1 MKILKTGYFLDVL
14 GAVFVCAV
22 FLVSCGVL
30 FYQVLRILDEPM
42 VFRSWSTQE
51 CVKVEPESA
60 GTCEDLPDRYGIVWV
75 R

>member
-1 MKILKTGYFLDVL
+1 MNKLKIRQFLE
-14 GAVFVCAV
+14 GFWAVFVCTF

-30 FYQVLRILDEPM
+30 FYQVLRIMDEPM

>member
-14 GAVFVCAV
+14 GAVFVCTV